1 MFRNFKALKRVI
13 NIDQNTLAV
22 SFSDKD
28 FTLTHEMKRQKFQDP
43 VTETSISWM
52 KNHSQNIFHNSHT
65 TDYDIGKNP
74 TFGDIDPSLRTT
86 REPTNVFYDTDGFS
100 TSYSGDIIVPTD
112 VYYNYYTGSSPA
124 FGDVREPTKNPTL
137 GETREPTNV
146 SYDTDGVSDSGDI
159 SEPTN
164 VSYDMGYGGS
174 SDIQPVGKK

>member
-65 TDYDIGKNP
+65 TDYDKGKNP
-74 TFGDIDPSLRTT
+74 TFGDVDPSLRTT

-100 TSYSGDIIVPTD
+100 TSWVSGHQYIVCC
-112 VYYNYYTGSSPA
+112 
-124 FGDVREPTKNPTL
+124 F
-137 GETREPTNV
+137 
-146 SYDTDGVSDSGDI
+146 
-159 SEPTN
+159 
-164 VSYDMGYGGS
+164 
-174 SDIQPVGKK
+174 PVGSACDHDPCMQAVLPGCWRCCSASCCRPPRPPAPPSPSSHPS